1 VIKSGASH
9 RFVKIGYY
17 VFVAMVCAVVLY
29 SLWLMALPIIGGL
42 LLSLVFEP
50 AINYFETK
58 GFKRFDVLV
67 GLTVA
72 LCLAGGLIA
81 WLLIPHLVSQVQNIA
96 SDMPH
101 YRQLVQDATMKI
113 QALLQSKFPQA
124 DIPDLYGLLVA
135 KMGLG
140 GKVDVNAM
148 MGKLSSVFSVLSI
161 VVIIPVVTFFLL
173 ADGHLIRQYALS
185 LVPNTYFEMVMLL
198 FNKIGSTLKLFL
210 RGQMIDA
217 FAVAVMTSI
226 GLSIIGLPYALLIAI
241 VAGLGNMIPYLGPI
255 IGFMPALLVI
265 LLSPGGFSVG
275 LLLGVVIVFVLVQ
288 FIEGTFV
295 YPLAVGKSVELH
307 PLVVIIGITVG
318 GQLGGIIGM
327 LVTIPLIAMVKVSLE
342 VLHTYLKA
350 YTII

>member
-1 VIKSGASH
+1 
-9 RFVKIGYY
+9 
-17 VFVAMVCAVVLY
+17 
-29 SLWLMALPIIGGL
+29 
-42 LLSLVFEP
+42 
-50 AINYFETK
+50 
-58 GFKRFDVLV
+58 
-67 GLTVA
+67 
-72 LCLAGGLIA
+72 
-81 WLLIPHLVSQVQNIA
+81 
-96 SDMPH
+96 
-101 YRQLVQDATMKI
+101 
-113 QALLQSKFPQA
+113 
-124 DIPDLYGLLVA
+124 
-135 KMGLG
+135 
-140 GKVDVNAM
+140 VDVNAM